1 MSVFSCVRCAR
12 VPAAAC
18 FTLGALVLAG
28 CHGDAEKAKPK
39 EAPAAAVAVVER
51 APLANTLNV
60 AGEFFPQQVVELHA
74 KVAGYIR
81 QISVDIGDR
90 VRAGQ
95 VLATLDNPELAAQV
109 VGADASVA
117 QSQDQIARAKS
128 EVIRAEANREALHSA
143 AERLK
148 QAFDARPGLIAQ
160 QELDDAMA
168 RDRVASAQVDS
179 AKSSLNAVQQQLGVS
194 RADRTRY
201 GAVAGYSR
209 ITAPFS
215 GVVTWRYADT
225 GALIQA
231 GTTNSSSMPVVKIA
245 QVDTLRLRIPVPES
259 LAAFVHVGDT
269 AQVHVQALA
278 MRFSAKVS
286 RKTYALDPSTRSEQ
300 VEIDVKNPD
309 GKLAPGMYA
318 EVSLPVQRS
327 GDAIAVPVQAVDE
340 TSAQPF
346 VYVVGSGDK
355 VEKRN
360 VVLGLST
367 ATLVEVTSGLRQG
380 EKVIVANLSTF
391 QPGEEVTP
399 KVTSMGIEEAK

>member
-1 MSVFSCVRCAR
+1 MSDVFCSRRACVS
-12 VPAAAC
+12 AA
-18 FTLGALVLAG
+18 VLFPLISLAVVG
-28 CHGDAEKAKPK
+28 CHDSGDKEKAHQ
-39 EAPAAAVAVVER
+39 APSAAVTIVGR

-81 QISVDIGDR
+81 QINVDIGDR

-109 VGADASVA
+109 VGAQAGVA
-117 QSQDQIARAKS
+117 QSQDQIARARS
-128 EVIRAEANREALHSA
+128 EVLRAEANRDALHSA
-143 AERLK
+143 AVRLK

-168 RDRVASAQVDS
+168 RDRVASAQVDA
-179 AKSSLNAVQQQLGVS
+179 AKSALSATQQQLGVS
-194 RADRTRY
+194 RAESTRY

-231 GTTNSSSMPVVKIA
+231 GTTNSSSMPVVKLA

-259 LAAFVHVGDT
+259 LAAFVHVGDSV
-269 AQVHVQALA
+269 QVNVQALA
-278 MRFSAKVS
+278 MKFSAKVS
-286 RKTYALDPSTRSEQ
+286 RKTYALDPTTRSEQ

-309 GKLAPGMYA
+309 RRLAPGMYA
-318 EVSLPVQRS
+318 QVSLPVQRS
-327 GDAIAVPVQAVDE
+327 GDAIAVPVQGVDQ
-340 TSAQPF
+340 TASQPW
-346 VYVVGSGDK
+346 VYVVSPANK

-367 ATLVEVTSGLRQG
+367 ANRIEVTSGLREG
-380 EKVIVANLSTF
+380 EKVIVANLPTF

-399 KVTSMGIEEAK
+399 KITTMGLEEGR